1 MKASLSIALLLSA
14 AMLTAC
20 GSSSSDDEQDPSGPT
35 PNEESFEK
43 FDLSAYEAKTITAD
57 TLAGT
62 WVYMA
67 TGEYSGSSGGIQQ
80 ENTSKSKW
88 YFVIRTADLGDDE
101 TDCNLTFRDMWIDGN
116 NVPFPCEFSEEMT
129 DGEKIVGTYD
139 GDINTFEM
147 IKISD
152 SEEAIGTVNYTIAG
166 EEPVTIDVSE
176 FYQEEGEILV
186 ESGHAAGSHKGL
198 KFRVV
203 LGDGS
208 PIKIWDYNGVDIEG
222 HDSLTLQ
229 ADDSWFYMGHD
240 LDEEGTGTDT
250 VSYSMD
256 AESTFANTMSANGS
270 NDTLDVS
277 GTIQIQ
283 LPVQ

>member
-1 MKASLSIALLLSA
+1 MKASLSIALVLSA
-14 AMLTAC
+14 ALLSAC

-43 FDLSAYEAKTITAD
+43 FDLSVYEARTISAE

-62 WVYMA
+62 WVYVA
-67 TGEYSGSSGGIQQ
+67 TGEYSFSSGGIQQ
-80 ENTSKSKW
+80 EDTSKSKW
-88 YFVIRTADLGDDE
+88 YFVVRTADLGDGD
-101 TDCNLTFRDMWIDGN
+101 TNCKLTFRDMWINGN
-116 NVPFPCEFSEEMT
+116 AVDFPCGFSEEMT

-139 GDINTFEM
+139 GDINSFRM

-152 SEEAIGTVNYTIAG
+152 SEEPIGTVNYTIAG
-166 EEPVTIDVSE
+166 EEPAIKDVYE
-176 FYQEEGEILV
+176 FYQGEGETLV
-186 ESGHAAGSHKGL
+186 KSGHAAGNHKGL
-198 KFRVV
+198 EFRVE
-203 LGDGS
+203 LDDGS
-208 PIKIWDYNGVDIEG
+208 SITIWDNKGVDIEG
-222 HDSLTLQ
+222 HDGLTMRAAGSL
-229 ADDSWFYMGHD
+229 FYMGHD

>member
-14 AMLTAC
+14 ALLSAC
-20 GSSSSDDEQDPSGPT
+20 GSSSSDDGPNPSGPT

-43 FDLSAYEAKTITAD
+43 FDLSAYEAKTISAD

-67 TGEYSGSSGGIQQ
+67 TGEYSGSSGGIQK
-80 ENTSKSKW
+80 EKTSNSKW
-88 YFVIRTADLGDDE
+88 YFVVRTADLGDGD
-101 TDCNLTFRDMWIDGN
+101 TNCKLTFRDMWIDGN

-129 DGEKIVGTYD
+129 DGEKIVGTSD
-139 GDINTFEM
+139 GDINSFRM

-152 SEEAIGTVNYTIAG
+152 SEEPIGTVNYTIAG
-166 EEPVTIDVSE
+166 EEPAIKDVYE
-176 FYQEEGEILV
+176 FYQGEGETLV
-186 ESGHAAGSHKGL
+186 KSGHAAGNHKGL
-198 KFRVV
+198 EFRVE
-203 LGDGS
+203 LDDGS
-208 PIKIWDYNGVDIEG
+208 SITIWDNKGVDIEG
-222 HDSLTLQ
+222 HDGLTMRAAGSL
-229 ADDSWFYMGHD
+229 FYMGHD

-256 AESTFANTMSANGS
+256 AESIYGNTISSNGS

-283 LPVQ
+283 LPIQ

>member
-1 MKASLSIALLLSA
+1 MKASLSIALVLSA
-14 AMLTAC
+14 ALLSAC
-20 GSSSSDDEQDPSGPT
+20 GSSSSDDESDPSGPT

-43 FDLSAYEAKTITAD
+43 FDLSAYDARTISSD

-67 TGEYSGSSGGIQQ
+67 TGEYSGSSGGIQK
-80 ENTSKSKW
+80 EKTSNSKW
-88 YFVIRTADLGDDE
+88 YFVVRTADLGDGD
-101 TDCNLTFRDMWIDGN
+101 TNCKLTFRDMWINGN
-116 NVPFPCEFSEEMT
+116 AVDFPCGFSEEMT

-152 SEEAIGTVNYTIAG
+152 SEEAIGTVNYTIVG
-166 EEPVTIDVSE
+166 EEPVTKDVYE

-186 ESGHAAGSHKGL
+186 ESGHAAGNHKGL

-203 LGDGS
+203 LDDGS
-208 PIKIWDYNGVDIEG
+208 SIKIWDYSGVDIEG

-240 LDEEGTGTDT
+240 LDEEGTGTNT

-256 AESTFANTMSANGS
+256 AESIYGNTISSNGS

-283 LPVQ
+283 LPIQ

>member
-1 MKASLSIALLLSA
+1 MKASLSIALALSA
-14 AMLTAC
+14 ALLSAC
-20 GSSSSDDEQDPSGPT
+20 GSSSSDEEPDPSGPT

-43 FDLSAYEAKTITAD
+43 FDLSAYEARTISSD

-80 ENTSKSKW
+80 EKTSNSKW
-88 YFVIRTADLGDDE
+88 YFVIRTADLGDDD
-101 TDCNLTFRDMWIDGN
+101 TDCNSTFRDMWINGN
-116 NVPFPCEFSEEMT
+116 EVPFPCEFSEEMT

-139 GDINTFEM
+139 EVNTFEM

-152 SEEAIGTVNYTIAG
+152 SEEAIGTINYTIAG
-166 EEPVTIDVSE
+166 EEPATKDVYE
-176 FYQEEGEILV
+176 FYQEEEEILV
-186 ESGHAAGSHKGL
+186 ESGHAAGNHKGF

-203 LGDGS
+203 LDDGS
-208 PIKIWDYNGVDIEG
+208 PITIWDYSGVDIEG
-222 HDSLTLQ
+222 HDGLTMRAADSL
-229 ADDSWFYMGHD
+229 FYMGHD

-256 AESTFANTMSANGS
+256 AESTYGNTLSSNGS
-270 NDTLDVS
+270 NDSLDVI

-283 LPVQ
+283 LPLQ